1 MTFSHF
7 TQQTRQLGK
16 RGVHG
21 VELFGTFNDAMAYE
35 FLLRIRKNEKHI
47 LVMLGTENTYLRAW
61 FRSQKIEI
69 SLMFSVLGFEVWRSF
84 ARRKI

>member
-7 TQQTRQLGK
+7 TQQTRQLGV
-16 RGVHG
+16 RG

-35 FLLRIRKNEKHI
+35 FLLHIRKNEKHI